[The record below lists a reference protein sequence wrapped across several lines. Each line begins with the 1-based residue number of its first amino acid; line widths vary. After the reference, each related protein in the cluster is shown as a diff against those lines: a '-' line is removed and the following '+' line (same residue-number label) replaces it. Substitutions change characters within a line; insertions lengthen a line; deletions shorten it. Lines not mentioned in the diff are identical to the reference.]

1 MPSGE
6 VHGRFWVANA
16 THMVPELVTCDLTV
30 RPTLDFDEFLEIYD
44 GFYLCP
50 RPPGAAKRP

>member
-50 RPPGAAKRP
+50 RPPGGG